1 MFEPQTFLSVECNKP
16 TEKAATVEYAQLEDK
31 GHQMP
36 NTSTAAIPLK
46 NTPLFRKGLL
56 SLGL

>member
-1 MFEPQTFLSVECNKP
+1 MFEPQTVLSVECSEP
-16 TEKAATVEYAQLEDK
+16 TEKAATMEYAQLGDK

-46 NTPLFRKGLL
+46 NTPLR
-56 SLGL
+56 

>member
-1 MFEPQTFLSVECNKP
+1 MFEAQTVLSVERTEP

-46 NTPLFRKGLL
+46 NTPLR
-56 SLGL
+56 